1 MHSVLHC
8 PLIVI
13 VNRQHI
19 LLPYMPVLV
28 NVFDLWLIGE
38 RCCQGYSAVL
48 AQGAIDDDCINL
60 GQIQ

>member
-1 MHSVLHC
+1 MSHAFCVTLSFDC
-8 PLIVI
+8 Y
-13 VNRQHI
+13 RK
-19 LLPYMPVLV
+19 PVLV